1 MEIDFSKERSHQCLA
16 TGILRLFER
25 VFLSGSV
32 RMIKRRGVKR
42 KKKSVLVRE
51 IDRETKRQKYRNVE

>member
-1 MEIDFSKERSHQCLA
+1 MEIDFSKERSHQCLV

-32 RMIKRRGVKR
+32 RMIKRREIKR
-42 KKKSVLVRE
+42 KRKVYWWEKERDWQRDKETE
-51 IDRETKRQKYRNVE
+51 I